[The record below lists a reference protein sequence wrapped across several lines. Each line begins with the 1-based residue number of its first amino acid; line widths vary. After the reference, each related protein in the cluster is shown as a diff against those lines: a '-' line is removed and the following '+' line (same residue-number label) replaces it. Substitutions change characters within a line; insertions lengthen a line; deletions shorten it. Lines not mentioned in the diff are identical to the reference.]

1 MSALAMAAP
10 LGRARQSAALCEGVS
25 WSCYVICRRC
35 YRVVVPC
42 GQDTYQHGGR
52 HPGRQVKSLKK
63 EVADKMT
70 DMEVKMTDMEV
81 KMTGMEV
88 KMAGMEVKMAGVK
101 EEVASLKVDI
111 EGI

>member
-1 MSALAMAAP
+1 MLFAGGVTALLYPVAK
-10 LGRARQSAALCEGVS
+10 
-25 WSCYVICRRC
+25 IHTNT
-35 YRVVVPC
+35 VVVI
-42 GQDTYQHGGR
+42 DD
-52 HPGRQVKSLKK
+52 VKSLKK

-70 DMEVKMTDMEV
+70 DMEVKMTGMEV

-88 KMAGMEVKMAGVK
+88 KMAGVQ